1 MARSQKKLK
10 LYELGRTALGRL
22 VGREVPGYVCP
33 ICLRGFENLD
43 DLSEEHVPPQ
53 SIGGEVLCLTCRECN
68 CGAGHTIEADM
79 HRERMS
85 RSFLTVDGQPRR
97 AKIVVDGHEAMID
110 LRRDEN
116 GFHMDVLGGQN
127 DPKAVAALKVTLQ
140 GVFESQGTFNL
151 RDTVSYSR
159 RNADTGFLKSAYL
172 AAFAKLG
179 YSYILKPALT
189 SVRQQIQEPSCRVL
203 DTVRVY
209 CGKSDGTEKTFL
221 LLHEPVRCMAV
232 KITDSVICLPLPDG
246 DDSFYETLAQLRKD
260 RRQMKLQGNG
270 TIRWPDRF
278 ELALDVGV
286 QAEN

>member
-10 LYELGRTALGRL
+10 LYELGRTVLGRL

-53 SIGGEVLCLTCRECN
+53 SIGGEVLCLTCLQCN
-68 CGAGHTIEADM
+68 CGAGHTIEAEM
-79 HRERMS
+79 HRERMA

-97 AKIVVDGHEAMID
+97 AKIVVGGHEARID
-110 LRRDEN
+110 LHRDEN

-127 DPKAVAALKVTLQ
+127 DPKAVEALKVALK
-140 GVFESQGTFNL
+140 GVLEAQGTFNL
-151 RDTVSYSR
+151 RDSVSYSR

-179 YSYILKPALT
+179 YTYILKPALNR
-189 SVRQQIQEPSCRVL
+189 VRQIQEPSCRVL

-209 CGKSDGTEKTFL
+209 CGKSGSTEQTFL

-232 KITDSVICLPLPDG
+232 KITDSVICLPLLDG

-260 RRQMKLQGNG
+260 RRQMEWRGNG

-278 ELALDVGV
+278 ELALDVDV